1 MTSLIPLFWTFGNVC
16 LKFQNY
22 LTCRCLIAWVILQT
36 DSLDSPFSVTPI
48 DIDLLK
54 TSMTGRYLFS
64 LTFSSKVFVATFI
77 FDWRF
82 CTLFS
87 NSHGITFTDIIFDH
101 LIPTVTKIN
110 CLLLLINSLLF
121 SVKTQSWID
130 LLTIHGWRSWRARD
144 MKAFLPTMRKQ
155 EKEHKFGDI

>member
-1 MTSLIPLFWTFGNVC
+1 MEDISSLCDVTHIPVFWTSGDDCPGFQSC
-16 LKFQNY
+16 LTF
-22 LTCRCLIAWVILQT
+22 RRLINWVILQMVGLILQILQ
-36 DSLDSPFSVTPI
+36 SATPI

-54 TSMTGRYLFS
+54 PIMTGRSLFS
-64 LTFSSKVFVATFI
+64 LTFSSKVFVIAFI

-82 CTLFS
+82 CTLCS
-87 NSHGITFTDIIFDH
+87 NSYGITFTDFIFDH

-130 LLTIHGWRSWRARD
+130 LLTIHGWRS
-144 MKAFLPTMRKQ
+144 
-155 EKEHKFGDI
+155 